1 MRKNVR
7 TNARNLA
14 VWGPVVGA
22 LWAGVLPPHAT
33 GQSVD
38 ELKSLIHEL
47 DQKVRVLERKQE
59 LEQETAGEKAKTAPS
74 LSAGADGFTLRSAD
88 TNFVLKIR
96 GYLQADARFYADD
109 HSGGTANDTFLLR
122 RVRPIF
128 EGTVFDKYDFRLM
141 LDFGSGAT
149 ATAAN
154 NAYVQDAYLTA
165 RFLPQFQLV
174 AGKLK
179 EPVGLER
186 LQSGANL
193 LFIERGYPTQLAPNR
208 DVGFLV
214 QGDIGRANGSS
225 LFTYAVGAFNGVADG
240 GSGDIETADDEK
252 DVVARIFAH
261 PFQNTQASA
270 LQGLGIGLAGTY
282 GDHDGAP
289 RAYTSIGQ
297 QRFFGYRASTT
308 PATAPNVVANGTH
321 WRLAPQ
327 AYYYWGAFGLFGEY
341 TLSEQKVQQAGA
353 GAGAGTFEELRN
365 TAWQVAASYFL
376 TGEKNS
382 FKAVT
387 PRRPF
392 RPAQGG
398 WGAWEV
404 AGRIGELNVDDDVF
418 PIYADPGTSATKAF
432 SWGLGLNWHLNKNV
446 KASLNYDQ
454 TDFKGGA
461 ANDLLRRGEKAIF
474 GRAQISF

>member
-1 MRKNVR
+1 MWCR
-7 TNARNLA
+7 AF
-14 VWGPVVGA
+14 GA
-22 LWAGVLPPHAT
+22 LKPGPLLVALGAVVLLPQAE
-33 GQSVD
+33 GQTIE
-38 ELKSLIHEL
+38 ELKSLVQEL
-47 DQKVRVLERKQE
+47 DQKVRVLERKKE
-59 LEQETAGEKAKTAPS
+59 LEQEAAGDKAKSTPV
-74 LSAGADGFTLRSAD
+74 LSAGPEGFALRSAD
-88 TNFVLKIR
+88 TNFVLKLR
-96 GYLQADARFYADD
+96 GYVQADARFYADD

-122 RVRPIF
+122 RVRPIL
-128 EGTVFDKYDFRLM
+128 EGTVFEKYDFRLM

-154 NAYVQDAYLTA
+154 NAYVQDAYFTA
-165 RFLPQFQLV
+165 RFLPELQLV
-174 AGKLK
+174 GGKLK

-214 QGDIGRANGSS
+214 QGDFGRGNGSS
-225 LFTYAVGAFNGVADG
+225 LLNYAVGAFNGVADG

-252 DVVARIFAH
+252 DVAARIFVH
-261 PFQNTQASA
+261 PFLKTEATA
-270 LQGLGIGLAGTY
+270 LQGLGLGVAGTY
-282 GDHDGAP
+282 GNHDGAP
-289 RAYTSIGQ
+289 RTYTSIGQ

-327 AYYYWGAFGLFGEY
+327 GYYYWGPFGLLGEY
-341 TLSEQKVQQAGA
+341 TFSEQIVQQAGA
-353 GAGAGTFEELRN
+353 GAGAGTLGEFRH

-387 PRRPF
+387 PNRPF
-392 RPAQGG
+392 RPGQGG
-398 WGAWEV
+398 WGAWEI
-404 AGRIGELNVDDDVF
+404 AGRIGALDVDDDVF
-418 PIYADPGTSATKAF
+418 PVYADPGTSATKAF
-432 SWGLGLNWHLNKNV
+432 SWGLGLNWHLNKNL
-446 KASLNYDQ
+446 KANLNYDQ

-461 ANDLLRRGEKAIF
+461 ANDLLRKGEKAIF
-474 GRAQISF
+474 TRVQISF